1 MPLFHKAS
9 IAKWYNI
16 RMNTPTPA
24 SARIVAAIVLA
35 GGICIIAT
43 ASILIRFA
51 QSYHIP
57 SLSIAAIRLGISAS
71 ILSGIVL
78 WRWRTAT
85 AHLEWQHTR
94 WALLSGVCL
103 AAHFATWIQSLE
115 YTSVASSAALVSTN
129 PLWVGIA
136 ALLIFKERLNGWRIA
151 GMGLTMAGSMLI
163 AISDQQQTSATNPLL
178 GNLLA
183 ITGALCGSIYFLI
196 GRGVRAHIP
205 LLPYIWMTYGS
216 AAVTLVVAALAFGF
230 VTLPHASTAWLV
242 LVGLALGPQ
251 LLGHTSINF
260 AVRHLSALL
269 VTIALLGEP
278 VGSALLAL
286 FLFQEHVA
294 SLQLVG
300 LVGLLIGIGIAAYG
314 ETKPNILPAQRDNH

>member
-1 MPLFHKAS
+1 MHITS
-9 IAKWYNI
+9 TKWYNAI
-16 RMNTPTPA
+16 MNISPSTSRT
-24 SARIVAAIVLA
+24 SMRVIAAIVLA
-35 GGICIIAT
+35 AGICIIAT
-43 ASILIRFA
+43 ASILIRLA

-71 ILSGIVL
+71 ILSGIMLV
-78 WRWRTAT
+78 RWGDVMPR
-85 AHLEWQHTR
+85 LQWIHTR

-136 ALLIFKERLNGWRIA
+136 ALIIFKERLNKWRIA
-151 GMGLTMAGSMLI
+151 GMALTIVGSLVI
-163 AISDQQQTSATNPLL
+163 AISDQQYTTASNPLL
-178 GNLLA
+178 GNSLA
-183 ITGALCGSIYFLI
+183 LTGALCGSIYFLI

-216 AAVTLVVAALAFGF
+216 AAVTLLVAALAWGL
-230 VTLPHASTAWLV
+230 VVLPTTLPAWLV
-242 LVGLALGPQ
+242 LTGLALGPQ

-286 FLFQEHVA
+286 VLFQESVA
-294 SLQLVG
+294 PLQLAG
-300 LVGLLIGIGIAAYG
+300 LVSLLIGIGIAAYG
-314 ETKPNILPAQRDNH
+314 ETREGTA